1 MQPRTE
7 EDPPSE
13 VTPGSKLNGQEDAEV
28 DLQASPSG
36 NVHVKIDAAGG
47 LYLSYTQACC

>member
-7 EDPPSE
+7 ENHPSE
-13 VTPGSKLNGQEDAEV
+13 VTPGSKLNGQEDTEV

-36 NVHVKIDAAGG
+36 NVHLKIEASGG
-47 LYLSYTQACC
+47 FPD